1 MHPELTEAIGALYPE
16 LEEAYYA
23 FMNDVERSLQI
34 RYSQEDAVWIA
45 AAVLL
50 YEKYYCNPGIS
61 SDDILLMQYEV
72 QTRSQKYM
80 DRMSMR
86 TPSLRFVTPMNV
98 DIALII

>member
-1 MHPELTEAIGALYPE
+1 MPY
-16 LEEAYYA
+16 
-23 FMNDVERSLQI
+23 ERCGTKLQI

-72 QTRSQKYM
+72 SDPFSESIWTGCQCEHHHS
-80 DRMSMR
+80 D
-86 TPSLRFVTPMNV
+86 L
-98 DIALII
+98 